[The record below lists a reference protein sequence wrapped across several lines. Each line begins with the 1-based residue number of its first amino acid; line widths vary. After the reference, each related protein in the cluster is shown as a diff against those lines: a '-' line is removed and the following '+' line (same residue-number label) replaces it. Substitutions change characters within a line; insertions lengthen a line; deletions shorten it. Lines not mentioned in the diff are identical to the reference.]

1 MTLGQ
6 VNSICL
12 ELLNVELVNFF
23 RESFG
28 EESGTKLEHIGYDV
42 GYRLMER

>member
-1 MTLGQ
+1 MTLEQ

-12 ELLNVELVNFF
+12 ELLNIEMVNFF

-28 EESGTKLEHIGYDV
+28 EDSGSKLEHIGHDV
-42 GYRLMER
+42 GYRLTER